1 MNKKYI
7 IRILLSPIIFAL
19 SFVMTIGVYGILL
32 VCSVVIV
39 LDLIFAEER
48 DIYDWIDVLILIT
61 APIWSP
67 FRITFDYIKSGL
79 K

>member
-7 IRILLSPIIFAL
+7 TRILLSPIIFVL
-19 SFVMTIGVYGILL
+19 SFAMTIGVYGIIL

-39 LDLIFAEER
+39 LDLIFADEK
-48 DIYDWIDVLILIT
+48 DIYDWKDVLILIT

-67 FRITFDYIKSGL
+67 FRITFDYVKSGL